1 MSYNDEFAV
10 NDSDKA
16 QLFNKYF
23 YSVFITPDNIPIKES
38 PHLSSQSLHDI
49 QFTQSDVFA
58 ILTSLDINKACGFDN
73 FNPKIFRY
81 CTSSLLQIICHLFST
96 SILSSTI
103 PIDWC
108 THCIVPVFKSGDKSS
123 VCNYHPISLL
133 CILSKVLER
142 IVYNNMIDYI
152 RALSTKH

>member
-23 YSVFITPDNIPIKES
+23 YSVFTTPDSIPIKEP
-38 PHLSSQSLHDI
+38 PHPSSQSLHDI

-58 ILTSLDINKACGFDN
+58 ILTSLDINKACSFDN

-81 CTSSLLQIICHLFST
+81 CVTNNLPSVFHK
-96 SILSSTI
+96 
-103 PIDWC
+103 
-108 THCIVPVFKSGDKSS
+108 HIVQH
-123 VCNYHPISLL
+123 YT
-133 CILSKVLER
+133 
-142 IVYNNMIDYI
+142 Y
-152 RALSTKH
+152 